1 LDNEGRIKTYV
12 QGFDDILEG
21 GIPPGHVVLL
31 SGTPGSMKSSLGFY
45 VLYNQVKNEGRTA
58 LYVTL
63 EQSRESLIRQMARM
77 GMDIEDVK
85 QNLHVLDLGILRKR
99 LNEISNQG
107 SWMQVFKT
115 YLSNLKG
122 SLGFDLIVVD
132 SLDVLETMAG
142 ITHRRTELFYLFEWL
157 RDLGCTVLLIS
168 ELTQEKML
176 NGASDEGYLSD
187 GIISLKMH
195 LVREVEIQRRVRC
208 LKMRETAHD
217 PSYFSLLFNDGRFQ
231 ITKVISE

>member
-45 VLYNQVKNEGRTA
+45 VLYNQVKHEGRTA

-77 GMDIEDVK
+77 EMDIEDVK

>member
-1 LDNEGRIKTYV
+1 MDNEGRIKTYV